1 MATRTTTRRPVR
13 ELETGR
19 KSKKAAKVKPPFL
32 YKVLGPAMA
41 IPTGIVVKKA
51 ADGAWLKVRG
61 YPPPKNPA
69 APGVTW
75 PDALAWPAVSGVL
88 SASGRL
94 VARPGAAGVYQK
106 LTGELPPGVNTDS
119 AA

>member
-1 MATRTTTRRPVR
+1 MA
-13 ELETGR
+13 
-19 KSKKAAKVKPPFL
+19 KKTKAPKVKTPLL
-32 YKVLGPAMA
+32 YKLLGPAMA

-51 ADGAWLKVRG
+51 ADTAWLKVRG

-75 PDALAWPAVSGVL
+75 PDALAWAAVSGVL
-88 SASGRL
+88 YASGRL
-94 VARPGAAGVYQK
+94 VAARGAAAAYQK
-106 LTGELPPGVNTDS
+106 LTGHLPANVNKAS

>member
-1 MATRTTTRRPVR
+1 MA
-13 ELETGR
+13 
-19 KSKKAAKVKPPFL
+19 KKTKAPEPKTPLL

-41 IPTGIVVKKA
+41 IPAGIVVKKA
-51 ADGAWLKVRG
+51 ADTAWLKVRG

-75 PDALAWPAVSGVL
+75 PDALAWAAVSGVL
-88 SASGRL
+88 VAAGRL
-94 VARPGAAGVYQK
+94 VAARGAAAAYQAV
-106 LTGELPPGVNTDS
+106 TGKLPPGVNTDS